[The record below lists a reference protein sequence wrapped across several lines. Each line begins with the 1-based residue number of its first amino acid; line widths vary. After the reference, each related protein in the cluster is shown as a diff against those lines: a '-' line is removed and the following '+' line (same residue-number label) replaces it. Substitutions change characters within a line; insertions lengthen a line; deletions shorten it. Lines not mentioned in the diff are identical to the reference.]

1 MARNIPGSNF
11 HIEEKER
18 KTHLHNRLQ
27 RFHLA
32 IQKHAELNYQATG
45 HVLVVKGMMNVSQ
58 FKQQQRPGDVMH
70 KLVTGLLAIFVFQTY
85 VQAADKIRISTPG
98 DAAHF
103 TMHLAQRKG
112 FLKEEGFD
120 SELVIIA
127 GPVVS
132 VALSNGE
139 VDYFSG
145 LGTAVR
151 SIMLGLPLRIVACYR
166 PTPHFLL
173 QTRPEFKSVKEL
185 KGKTIGI
192 TTYGSGTEIIGRL
205 IVKHFGLDPDKD
217 VKFVPGGSGE
227 GRYIRMRQG
236 LLDAT
241 VATVPTEYI
250 GRKMGFPIMVRSEE
264 LFTYPFSGLT
274 VSLKK
279 LKEKPDE
286 VKRVIRAGIKAN
298 RYMRENRDGTI
309 PVLMSTYR
317 LDKEVATAAY
327 DTFVKGFNLDG
338 NMPEDGFR
346 RLIDDT
352 KQVMKITREV
362 ALNEVSD
369 FTILR
374 DAQKELGIVGR

>member
-1 MARNIPGSNF
+1 MAKIV
-11 HIEEKER
+11 
-18 KTHLHNRLQ
+18 
-27 RFHLA
+27 A
-32 IQKHAELNYQATG
+32 
-45 HVLVVKGMMNVSQ
+45 V
-58 FKQQQRPGDVMH
+58 
-70 KLVTGLLAIFVFQTY
+70 LLAIFLFPTS
-85 VQAADKIRISTPG
+85 VQAADKIRISTPS

-103 TMHLAQRKG
+103 TMHLAHKKG

-120 SELVIIA
+120 VEMIVIQGGA
-127 GPVVS
+127 AVAN

-139 VDYFSG
+139 IDYFSG
-145 LGTAVR
+145 LGTTVR
-151 SIMLGLPLRIVACYR
+151 SIILGLPLRVVACYR

-173 QTRPEFKSVKEL
+173 QGRPEFKSVKDL

-192 TTYGSGTEIIGRL
+192 TTFGSGTEVIGRL
-205 IVKHFGLDPDKD
+205 MVKHFGLDPDKD

-250 GRKMGFPIMVRSEE
+250 GRKMGFPIMVRSED

-274 VSLKK
+274 VSMKK

-286 VKRVIRAGIKAN
+286 IKRVIRAGIKAN
-298 RYMRENRDGTI
+298 RYMHENRDGTI
-309 PVLMSTYR
+309 TILMSTYR
-317 LDKEVATAAY
+317 LDKEVSTAAY
-327 DTFVKGFNLDG
+327 DSFIKGFNLDG
-338 NMPEDGFR
+338 SMPEDGFR

-352 KQVMKITREV
+352 KRILKIDREV

-369 FTILR
+369 FAILR
-374 DAQKELGIVGR
+374 EAQGELGIKAK

>member
-1 MARNIPGSNF
+1 
-11 HIEEKER
+11 
-18 KTHLHNRLQ
+18 
-27 RFHLA
+27 
-32 IQKHAELNYQATG
+32 
-45 HVLVVKGMMNVSQ
+45 
-58 FKQQQRPGDVMH
+58 MH
-70 KLVTGLLAIFVFQTY
+70 KLVAGLLAIFVFQTY

-120 SELVIIA
+120 SKLVIIA

-192 TTYGSGTEIIGRL
+192 TTYGRGTEIIGRL
-205 IVKHFGLDPDKD
+205 ILKHFGLDPDKD

-317 LDKEVATAAY
+317 LDKQVATAAY

>member
-1 MARNIPGSNF
+1 
-11 HIEEKER
+11 
-18 KTHLHNRLQ
+18 
-27 RFHLA
+27 
-32 IQKHAELNYQATG
+32 
-45 HVLVVKGMMNVSQ
+45 
-58 FKQQQRPGDVMH
+58 MH
-70 KLVTGLLAIFVFQTY
+70 KLVAGLLAIFVFQTY

-317 LDKEVATAAY
+317 LDKQVATAAY

>member
-1 MARNIPGSNF
+1 M
-11 HIEEKER
+11 
-18 KTHLHNRLQ
+18 
-27 RFHLA
+27 
-32 IQKHAELNYQATG
+32 Y
-45 HVLVVKGMMNVSQ
+45 
-58 FKQQQRPGDVMH
+58 
-70 KLVTGLLAIFVFQTY
+70 KLVAGLLAIFIYQTY

-120 SELVIIA
+120 SEVIIIA

-151 SIMLGLPLRIVACYR
+151 SIILGLPLRIVACYR

-279 LKEKPDE
+279 LREKPDE

-327 DTFVKGFNLDG
+327 DTFIKGFNLDG

-352 KQVMKITREV
+352 KQVLKITREV

-374 DAQKELGIVGR
+374 DAQKELGILGR

>member
-1 MARNIPGSNF
+1 MDKF
-11 HIEEKER
+11 
-18 KTHLHNRLQ
+18 
-27 RFHLA
+27 LA
-32 IQKHAELNYQATG
+32 
-45 HVLVVKGMMNVSQ
+45 VLV
-58 FKQQQRPGDVMH
+58 
-70 KLVTGLLAIFVFQTY
+70 AIFIFQTS
-85 VQAADKIRISTPG
+85 VQAMDKIRIGTPA

-103 TMHLAQRKG
+103 TMHLAHKKG

-120 SELVIIA
+120 AEMIA
-127 GPVVS
+127 ISGGATVAS

-139 VDYFSG
+139 LDYFSG
-145 LGTAVR
+145 LGVSIR
-151 SIMLGLPLRIVACYR
+151 SIILGLPHRIVACYR

-173 QTRPEFKSVKEL
+173 QARPEFRSVKDL

-205 IVKHFGLDPDKD
+205 MVKHFGLDPDKD

-250 GRKMGFPIMVRSEE
+250 GRKMGFPIMVRSED

-274 VSLKK
+274 VSMKK

-286 VKRVIRAGIKAN
+286 IKRVIRAGIKAN

-309 PVLMSTYR
+309 PMLMSTYK
-317 LDKEVATAAY
+317 LDKEVASEAY
-327 DTFVKGFNLDG
+327 DSFIKGFNLDG
-338 NMPEDGFR
+338 SMPEDGFR

-352 KQVMKITREV
+352 KRILKIDREV

-369 FTILR
+369 FAILR
-374 DAQKELGIVGR
+374 EAQKELGIKEK